1 MVARL
6 EARLV
11 ALDARLEAKLVA
23 RLVAPDPLLRPR
35 RCCARL
41 GHSSGPG
48 VGVANG
54 TLPMQPVSME

>member
-1 MVARL
+1 MGQ
-6 EARLV
+6 ARLV

-41 GHSSGPG
+41 GHSSGSG
-48 VGVANG
+48 VGARPG
-54 TLPMQPVSME
+54 EECC